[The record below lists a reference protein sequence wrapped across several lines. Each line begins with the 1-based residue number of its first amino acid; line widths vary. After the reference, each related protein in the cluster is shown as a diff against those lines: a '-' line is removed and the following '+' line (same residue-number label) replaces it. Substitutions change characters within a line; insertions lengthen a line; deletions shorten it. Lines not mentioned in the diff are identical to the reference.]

1 MVPGFCHREEIHIML
16 SGHLKKKCEFILN
29 WVFGDGGERQE
40 NYEHNCLDNRILAM
54 YKFVQ
59 KPW

>member
-1 MVPGFCHREEIHIML
+1 M
-16 SGHLKKKCEFILN
+16 
-29 WVFGDGGERQE
+29 FGDGGERQE

-59 KPW
+59 KPWYSLVVKGNFMQPNNMKLNQ